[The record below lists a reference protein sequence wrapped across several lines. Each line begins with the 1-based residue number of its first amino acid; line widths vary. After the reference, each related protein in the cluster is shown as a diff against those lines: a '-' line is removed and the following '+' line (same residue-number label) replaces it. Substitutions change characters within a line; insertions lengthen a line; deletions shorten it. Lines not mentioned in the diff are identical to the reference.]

1 MSQAQFSA
9 LQRLFDRAV
18 SLVMISLG
26 AVVTGAVVV
35 VGG

>member
-9 LQRLFDRAV
+9 FQGLFDRAI

-26 AVVTGAVVV
+26 AIVAGAVVV